1 MDYLDWE
8 GEYRMDLITF
18 QDAEGFL
25 AKAQVWLEEHEAE
38 NNLILGIVIRLQETP
53 ERIQAPPFLGSVQ
66 DVGVLLIVA
75 MMTPPFNLVL
85 SGQPDADALKLLAER
100 LVEQSWSVPGV
111 VGPKDISQ
119 AFGKT
124 WEQVSGKK
132 SSPGLRMRLYKL
144 SRVRHPAAVP
154 GKLRIARLDDIP
166 LITDWYAAFQKEAL
180 QDSISQEDARIQAER
195 LVSDQYLFLWENG
208 EPVSMAA
215 STRHTRN
222 GITVNYVYTP
232 PHQRKKGYAS
242 ACVAA
247 LSQKQLDSGYKFCCL
262 FTDLTNPTSN
272 QIYSDIGYH
281 PVCDFE
287 EQKFLDQSTTPG

>member
-1 MDYLDWE
+1 
-8 GEYRMDLITF
+8 MDLITF

-25 AKAQVWLEEHEAE
+25 AKAQVWLEEHEVE
-38 NNLILGIVIRLQETP
+38 NNLILGVVIRLQQTP
-53 ERIQAPPFLGSVQ
+53 ERIRVPPFLGAVQ
-66 DVGVLLIVA
+66 EAGMLMVVA

-100 LVEQSWSVPGV
+100 LMEQSWSVPGV

-124 WEQVSGKK
+124 WEQVSGKR

-144 SRVRHPAAVP
+144 SQVIPPAAVP
-154 GKLRIARLDDIP
+154 GELRIAQLEDIP
-166 LITDWYAAFQKEAL
+166 LLAEWYAAFQKEAL
-180 QDSISQEDARIQAER
+180 QDSISQEDARIQAEL
-195 LVSDQYLFLWENG
+195 LVSDQNLFLWDNG
-208 EPVSMAA
+208 DPVSMAA

-272 QIYSDIGYH
+272 QIYMDIGYH
-281 PVCDFE
+281 PVCDFG
-287 EQKFLDQSTTPG
+287 EQKFLVESTTPG

>member
-1 MDYLDWE
+1 
-8 GEYRMDLITF
+8 MDLITF

-25 AKAQVWLEEHEAE
+25 AKAQVWLEEHEVE
-38 NNLILGIVIRLQETP
+38 NNLILGVVIRLQQTP
-53 ERIQAPPFLGSVQ
+53 ERIKVPPFLGAVQ
-66 DVGVLLIVA
+66 EAGMLLIVA

-100 LVEQSWSVPGV
+100 LMEQSWSVPGV

-124 WEQVSGKK
+124 WEQVSGKR

-144 SRVRHPAAVP
+144 SQVIPPAAVP
-154 GKLRIARLDDIP
+154 GELRIARLEDIP
-166 LITDWYAAFQKEAL
+166 LLTEWYAAFQKEAL
-180 QDSISQEDARIQAER
+180 QDSISQEDARIQAEL
-195 LVSDQYLFLWENG
+195 LVSDQNLFLWDNG
-208 EPVSMAA
+208 DPVSMAA

-232 PHQRKKGYAS
+232 PYQRKKGYAS

-272 QIYSDIGYH
+272 QIYMDIGYH
-281 PVCDFE
+281 PVCDFG
-287 EQKFLDQSTTPG
+287 EQKFPDEPSKPG